1 MTTTTVDT
9 AALVAAAEGLSR
21 AARFDLAADLLD
33 SASSSPAI
41 AVARAELGVAADWT
55 VGADTAHP
63 YVEAA
68 EQALSAGADPALR
81 WDLDFAQLRRTYN
94 NQLIDGNFGPAGRDP
109 ETMAALSGQGEQVH
123 ASAPDQ
129 RRRGWAAHY
138 RGLIADNI
146 YGDREAAPKHYAEAL
161 AAYESTG
168 DDLLGFE
175 ALRHLGDHA
184 HDDGDAVL
192 AREQWERSAELAAR
206 AGAVRSTLAQQI
218 LIAVL
223 ARDAGD
229 EAGATALAT
238 EIARWAGAAG
248 MPRQHAQA
256 VGFLAGTDITA
267 PPADEQQ

>member
-1 MTTTTVDT
+1 MTTVDT
-9 AALVAAAEGLSR
+9 AALLAAAEGLSR
-21 AARFDLAADLLD
+21 AARYDLAATLLD
-33 SASSSPAI
+33 SAETSPAV
-41 AVARAELGVAADWT
+41 AVARAEVAVAADWA

-68 EQALSAGADPALR
+68 EQALSSGAEPALR
-81 WDLDFAQLRRTYN
+81 WDLDFARFRQNYGSQLV
-94 NQLIDGNFGPAGRDP
+94 DGNFGPAGRDP
-109 ETMAALSGQGEQVH
+109 ETVAALRTQAEQVH
-123 ASAPDQ
+123 TSAPDL

-138 RGLIADNI
+138 LGLVADNI
-146 YGDREAAPKHYAEAL
+146 FGERDVAPKHYAEAL

-175 ALRHLGDHA
+175 ALRHLGDHS
-184 HDDGDAVL
+184 HDDGDPGL
-192 AREQWERSAELAAR
+192 ARDQWQRSAELAAK

-238 EIARWAGAAG
+238 EIARWALAAG
-248 MPRQHAQA
+248 MTRLHAQA
-256 VGFLAGTDITA
+256 LTFLDGTDITA
-267 PPADEQQ
+267 PPADEQR